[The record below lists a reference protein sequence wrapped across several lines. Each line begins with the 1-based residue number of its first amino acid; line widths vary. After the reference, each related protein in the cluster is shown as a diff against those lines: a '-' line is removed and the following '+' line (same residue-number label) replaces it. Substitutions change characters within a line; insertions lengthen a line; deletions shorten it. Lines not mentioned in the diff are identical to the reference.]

1 MNSHNSD
8 KQNDST
14 ISGQEG
20 RDERADENNEENYEK
35 LNEESTKMN
44 DENDREFDVKGAAE
58 AEHPEVRDE
67 GPELTDLL
75 RQASG
80 LLRRKFFA
88 AATAGEFGD
97 RGQVIREQVDAVVD
111 EALSEEELGS
121 LTDSLG
127 KIVDVLGKNAEDAS
141 AGGRGDA

>member
-14 ISGQEG
+14 IGGQEG

-35 LNEESTKMN
+35 LNEGLNEESTKMN
-44 DENDREFDVKGAAE
+44 DENDHEFDQTGAAE

-67 GPELTDLL
+67 GSELTDLL

-80 LLRRKFFA
+80 LVRGKFFA
-88 AATAGEFGD
+88 AATAGS
-97 RGQVIREQVDAVVD
+97 
-111 EALSEEELGS
+111 SETAARCSVSRSMQWSTRRCRRRNSDL
-121 LTDSLG
+121 
-127 KIVDVLGKNAEDAS
+127 
-141 AGGRGDA
+141 